1 MTQKL
6 TTIASLFLFFV
17 FFVGC
22 STKDNPVE
30 TLPITDFT
38 RSGLQSSSSKS
49 GILVSQNKIP
59 EILKGY
65 LAADMFP
72 SIENYTLKTI
82 SEEGYNLIYVVNFD
96 AGGWVLVSG
105 ILFPDASP
113 ILGFSFE
120 GMYAP
125 DAIRSPEA
133 AFWLEATKRKI
144 SEQIRAN
151 IQ

>member
-1 MTQKL
+1 MTKKL
-6 TTIASLFLFFV
+6 PTVACLLLFFI

-30 TLPITDFT
+30 TLPSTDFT
-38 RSGLQSSSSKS
+38 RTGLQSSSSKG

-65 LAADMFP
+65 LVVNQFTGID
-72 SIENYTLKTI
+72 NYSLI
-82 SEEGYNLIYVVNFD
+82 IVSEEGYNLIYVVNFD
-96 AGGWVLVSG
+96 EGGWVLVSG

-113 ILGFSFE
+113 ILGFSFD
-120 GMYAP
+120 GMYDP

-144 SEQIRAN
+144 AEQIRAN
-151 IQ
+151 LR